1 MRSIALVSLHTSEF
15 GLSQLEGLEETR
27 YKTEIGIQKRQ
38 GKKKPRD
45 PATTK
50 LLAYSNKKALRTRG
64 DKKR

>member
-38 GKKKPRD
+38 GEKKTERS
-45 PATTK
+45 
-50 LLAYSNKKALRTRG
+50 SNNKALSLQQQEG
-64 DKKR
+64 S